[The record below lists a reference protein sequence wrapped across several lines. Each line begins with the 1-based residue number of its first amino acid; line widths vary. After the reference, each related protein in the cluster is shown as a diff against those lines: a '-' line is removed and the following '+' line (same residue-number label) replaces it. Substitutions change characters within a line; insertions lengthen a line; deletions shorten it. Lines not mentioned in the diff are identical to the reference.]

1 MDRNIF
7 KNALAVGI
15 PGTGEKG
22 LRMAVALALVAGK
35 SKYKLEV
42 LKDARDED
50 VLKAKQIV
58 NGNNIHVAI
67 ADNITGLYVEV
78 KAVYKDDTSRVVIKD
93 KHDNI
98 VLVEKNGGEIYK
110 NENLSGDKLST
121 AGDIKK
127 LTVRDIWEFVE
138 KIDINDLDLVVKG
151 IEMNKKM
158 AEAGIA
164 SEYGKVFSEGKR
176 LEMDYKDYAKYL
188 TSIASYASHD
198 RAPCR

>member
-98 VLVEKNGGEIYK
+98 VLVRKKRRREYIKTKIYRVISFQLQETLKN
-110 NENLSGDKLST
+110 
-121 AGDIKK
+121 
-127 LTVRDIWEFVE
+127 
-138 KIDINDLDLVVKG
+138 
-151 IEMNKKM
+151 
-158 AEAGIA
+158 
-164 SEYGKVFSEGKR
+164 
-176 LEMDYKDYAKYL
+176 
-188 TSIASYASHD
+188 
-198 RAPCR
+198 

>member
-1 MDRNIF
+1 M
-7 KNALAVGI
+7 
-15 PGTGEKG
+15 
-22 LRMAVALALVAGK
+22 
-35 SKYKLEV
+35 
-42 LKDARDED
+42 
-50 VLKAKQIV
+50 
-58 NGNNIHVAI
+58 AI

-164 SEYGKVFSEGKR
+164 SEYGKVFSEGKKVE
-176 LEMDYKDYAKYL
+176 EMDYKDY
-188 TSIASYASHD
+188 T
-198 RAPCR
+198 

>member
-127 LTVRDIWEFVE
+127 LTVRDIW
-138 KIDINDLDLVVKG
+138 
-151 IEMNKKM
+151 
-158 AEAGIA
+158 
-164 SEYGKVFSEGKR
+164 
-176 LEMDYKDYAKYL
+176 
-188 TSIASYASHD
+188 
-198 RAPCR
+198 